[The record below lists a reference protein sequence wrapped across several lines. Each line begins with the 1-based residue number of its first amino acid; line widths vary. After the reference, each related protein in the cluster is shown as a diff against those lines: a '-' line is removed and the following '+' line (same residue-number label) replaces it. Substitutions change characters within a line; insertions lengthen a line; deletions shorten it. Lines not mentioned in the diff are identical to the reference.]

1 VWIPVRKCHLQN
13 LVLDGRI
20 ILKRIPKREDGALTG
35 LLWHR
40 TGKGG
45 GAVVNAAMKVRIA

>member
-1 VWIPVRKCHLQN
+1 MPLAKPSIRWKDNI
-13 LVLDGRI
+13 
-20 ILKRIPKREDGALTG
+20 KRIPKREDGALTG

-45 GAVVNAAMKVRIA
+45 GAVVNAAMNVRINKMRGIP